1 MYSVFNFEMKKLKGN
16 KKLKENTF
24 FQKGGEKEK
33 IDLKLPLRARL
44 LQARARRQESP
55 QTPQSP
61 PDPPQEEK
69 KIPVGVRLR
78 ARQYA
83 KELGITVQEFIDGV
97 KAGAYK
103 LPERPSGGDPNVIS
117 APDVSGTLI
126 ARQAADT
133 IRAAAAPQMRPRL
146 GGRPQA
152 ETDPLSQIPKEV
164 PYTLREFALK
174 IIKSLKDDQ
183 KKQQVVK
190 SLSDKNNVVDS
201 IAFLTPELLKQTI
214 GGNKIDMDYIA
225 DLIIGDKEK
234 AKAIFDHVRETKSG
248 KFLPLLE
255 EFFKRGLLSMTKLF
269 PKRLFGKSSKLQYKA
284 FAQSLKENKRYI
296 KLGKILF

>member
-24 FQKGGEKEK
+24 FQKGGKEEIK
-33 IDLKLPLRARL
+33 LDLSPIERLRLQRDKLARERERER
-44 LQARARRQESP
+44 QRQQES
-55 QTPQSP
+55 
-61 PDPPQEEK
+61 PPQEEK

-83 KELGITVQEFIDGV
+83 QKLGITAQEFIDGV
-97 KAGAYK
+97 KAGKYK
-103 LPERPSGGDPNVIS
+103 LPEIPSSGDPNVIS

-164 PYTLREFALK
+164 PGHLKEFALEIVNSK
-174 IIKSLKDDQ
+174 ITDQ
-183 KKQQVVK
+183 KKQAVIEVLSNKDLNK
-190 SLSDKNNVVDS
+190 SLTRLAWLS
-201 IAFLTPELLKQTI
+201 EQLLKQTI
-214 GGNKIDMDYIA
+214 GGKKVDMDYIA
-225 DLIIGDKEK
+225 DLILGDKEK

-248 KFLPLLE
+248 KFFNLLE
-255 EFFKRGLLSMTKLF
+255 EFFERGILSKEELF
-269 PKRLFGKSSKLQYKA
+269 PTTDDYRE

-296 KLGKILF
+296 KLAKILF

>member
-1 MYSVFNFEMKKLKGN
+1 MKKLKGN

-24 FQKGGEKEK
+24 FQKGGKEEIK
-33 IDLKLPLRARL
+33 LDLSPRERLGILRDKLARERER
-44 LQARARRQESP
+44 QRRQES
-55 QTPQSP
+55 
-61 PDPPQEEK
+61 PPQEEK

-83 KELGITVQEFIDGV
+83 QNLGITAQEFIDGV
-97 KAGAYK
+97 KAGKYK
-103 LPERPSGGDPNVIS
+103 LPEIPSSGDPNIIS

-126 ARQAADT
+126 ARQAAET

-164 PYTLREFALK
+164 PGHLKEFALEIVNSK
-174 IIKSLKDDQ
+174 ITDQ
-183 KKQQVVK
+183 KKRDVIEA
-190 SLSDKNNVVDS
+190 LSNKDLNKN
-201 IAFLTPELLKQTI
+201 LTRLAWLSEQLLKQTI
-214 GGNKIDMDYIA
+214 GGKKVDMDYIA
-225 DLIIGDKEK
+225 DLILGDKEK

-248 KFLPLLE
+248 KFFNLLE
-255 EFFKRGLLSMTKLF
+255 EFFERGMLSKEKLF
-269 PKRLFGKSSKLQYKA
+269 PTTDDYRE

-296 KLGKILF
+296 KLAKILF

>member
-1 MYSVFNFEMKKLKGN
+1 LYSVFNFEMKKLKGN

-24 FQKGGEKEK
+24 FQKGGKEEIK
-33 IDLKLPLRARL
+33 LDLSPIERLRLQRDKLARERERER
-44 LQARARRQESP
+44 QRQQES
-55 QTPQSP
+55 
-61 PDPPQEEK
+61 PPQEEK

-83 KELGITVQEFIDGV
+83 QKLGITAQEFIDGV
-97 KAGAYK
+97 KAGKYK
-103 LPERPSGGDPNVIS
+103 LPEIPSSGDPNVIS

-164 PYTLREFALK
+164 PGHLKEFALEIVNSK
-174 IIKSLKDDQ
+174 ITDQ
-183 KKQQVVK
+183 KKQAVIEVLSNKDLNK
-190 SLSDKNNVVDS
+190 SLTRLAWLS
-201 IAFLTPELLKQTI
+201 EQLLKQTI
-214 GGNKIDMDYIA
+214 GGKKVDMDYIA
-225 DLIIGDKEK
+225 DLILGDKEK

-248 KFLPLLE
+248 KFFNLLE
-255 EFFKRGLLSMTKLF
+255 EFFERGILSKEELF
-269 PKRLFGKSSKLQYKA
+269 PTTDDYRE

-296 KLGKILF
+296 KLAKILF